1 MKNLIRNILNEVYE
15 YKTQNNIIKEC
26 TIAAVRIDDGVVLA
40 KNRDRG
46 YKARVEIIHEIV
58 EDVEVVYWRD
68 IDTDWSEGMNEYGIS
83 IVNSALSTASDEKEG
98 EKVLKQRKIKNDK
111 TEKRVYSKDGQKIR
125 EALTKKDMR
134 SAVKSLIEF
143 TGTKSKWGLRGE
155 TFVSDGKDIYV
166 IELTSK
172 HAPIIKKLK
181 EDSKIVVRS
190 NHGVYQK
197 DAGYTTG
204 EKRKSSVSRMELA
217 KKHLKDAK
225 TDMDVINTLKQKY
238 DDDPFLNPYRTK
250 NMYNMQTTGQ
260 IMMNLDKKLIVVRM
274 DNEMGEF
281 VGIKNK
287 LPKDYSPKIKIKVE
301 SEKTHDKG
309 KKLPT

>member
-1 MKNLIRNILNEVYE
+1 MNL
-15 YKTQNNIIKEC
+15 QNNIRRILLEETEPRVLNEC
-26 TIAAVRIDDGVVLA
+26 VIAGVKLKDTIVLA

-46 YKARVEIIHEIV
+46 YKAKIELVHEIV
-58 EDVEVVYWRD
+58 DGVEIAYWRD
-68 IDTDWSEGMNEYGIS
+68 VDTDWSEGMNEYGIS

-98 EKVLKQRKIKNDK
+98 EKVLKQRKTKNDK

-166 IELTSK
+166 IEMTSK

-250 NMYNMQTTGQ
+250 NMYNMHTVGQ
-260 IMMNLDKKLIVVRM
+260 IMMNIKEKQIVIRM

-281 VGIKNK
+281 EGINNK
-287 LPKDYSPKIKIKVE
+287 LPKGYSPKIKIRIE
-301 SEKTHDKG
+301 SEKTHHKG